1 MEELNLTDIQSELEE
16 AREQQRLNIP
26 AKRLLEKLV
35 PIPSNVQD
43 LQRRWFWELLQN
55 ASDYNDT
62 VDVIL
67 ELYTDKVIF
76 KHNGNPFRPIDTE
89 NLIAPDSGKDTEEL
103 KDKDMIGQFGTGFI
117 STHVLSG
124 KIKVEGVIKSARQ
137 ENSYSKFTF
146 YLDRINYNDKEEL
159 KKSIQISS
167 RQLSQDIQ
175 SIEYNANGFNTIF
188 TYDLA
193 TPLPNINT
201 KEVVRRGLEYVADV
215 LPFTL
220 AFMPKVKSVKIVNN
234 STEYFSSKS
243 KTFSVTKRN
252 TDEISVSISTEN
264 ESDTK
269 DSEEYFKLFN
279 EEGTELIIP
288 IQNKAIAPYPKYI
301 TKLFCSL
308 PMIGTEDFCF
318 PVIINAKTFLPKNER
333 DGINLSG
340 NDTQNRKLLSNA
352 VVAFSKL
359 LTFLETENIND
370 CYHLFGW
377 SPIHLK
383 NEIDKKWYKDDIVDK
398 IRDTLLNSKIVLS
411 DVDRIFLKET
421 LLPFIPLDETT
432 KKDYPKLLQEFYD
445 IVARF
450 KYNQTPESNSF
461 IEWYN
466 HIDFSI
472 FPKNKFT
479 VEMLLDEVS
488 KLGNLEALSKV
499 VKDHT
504 KWLNDLIRFVLSYD
518 DSLLDKYKIIPN
530 QLDIFLHRK
539 DEVYWDDNIDDSL
552 FEIYQLITG
561 KDFKNILLH
570 KSYEENISILPKEK
584 TKSNRSIAKEIDD
597 SFSEYS
603 DSRESKNYLSAL
615 RSTFKWFNDS
625 GLAFEELKDM
635 FKWFASH
642 RPQLF
647 LETFDD
653 EKRDQAF
660 VIVQSGKLQSL
671 ARLAESSLT
680 ENEINAIT
688 NNVKSMKELVDIVS
702 QIGTM
707 EDILDHARE
716 LLEDKLHFDYL
727 RSIGENV
734 ELVFKEALLQ
744 EGINAQIIH
753 QGWGSHDFE
762 IKNAANNKSMFVE
775 LKSYAN
781 GSIAP
786 FKFAISQAQKAVN
799 APQKFAVCVLERPAS
814 DSPVTPN
821 FIIEQLKYRQNITP
835 HFINGLNDNNT
846 LEKIRYKTDA
856 VKLYLNLREEVR
868 ISISKNI
875 VLENADSFKDLIG
888 NIKKEIA

>member
-89 NLIAPDSGKDTEEL
+89 NLIAPDSGKVTEEL

-188 TYDLA
+188 TYDLT
-193 TPLPNINT
+193 TPLTNINT
-201 KEVVRRGLEYVADV
+201 KEVVLRGLEYVADV

-234 STEYFSSKS
+234 STEYFSSKC

-252 TDEISVSISTEN
+252 TDEISVSTSTEN
-264 ESDTK
+264 ESGTK

-279 EEGTELIIP
+279 QEGTELIIP
-288 IQNKAIAPYPKYI
+288 IKNKAIAPYPKYI

-340 NDTQNRKLLSNA
+340 NDTQNRKLLNNA
-352 VVAFSKL
+352 VVALSKL

-383 NEIDKKWYKDDIVDK
+383 NEIDKKWYKDNIVDK

-411 DVDRIFLKET
+411 DVDRILLKE
-421 LLPFIPLDETT
+421 
-432 KKDYPKLLQEFYD
+432 
-445 IVARF
+445 
-450 KYNQTPESNSF
+450 
-461 IEWYN
+461 
-466 HIDFSI
+466 
-472 FPKNKFT
+472 
-479 VEMLLDEVS
+479 
-488 KLGNLEALSKV
+488 
-499 VKDHT
+499 
-504 KWLNDLIRFVLSYD
+504 
-518 DSLLDKYKIIPN
+518 
-530 QLDIFLHRK
+530 
-539 DEVYWDDNIDDSL
+539 
-552 FEIYQLITG
+552 
-561 KDFKNILLH
+561 
-570 KSYEENISILPKEK
+570 
-584 TKSNRSIAKEIDD
+584 
-597 SFSEYS
+597 
-603 DSRESKNYLSAL
+603 
-615 RSTFKWFNDS
+615 
-625 GLAFEELKDM
+625 
-635 FKWFASH
+635 
-642 RPQLF
+642 
-647 LETFDD
+647 
-653 EKRDQAF
+653 
-660 VIVQSGKLQSL
+660 
-671 ARLAESSLT
+671 
-680 ENEINAIT
+680 
-688 NNVKSMKELVDIVS
+688 
-702 QIGTM
+702 
-707 EDILDHARE
+707 
-716 LLEDKLHFDYL
+716 
-727 RSIGENV
+727 
-734 ELVFKEALLQ
+734 
-744 EGINAQIIH
+744 
-753 QGWGSHDFE
+753 
-762 IKNAANNKSMFVE
+762 
-775 LKSYAN
+775 
-781 GSIAP
+781 
-786 FKFAISQAQKAVN
+786 
-799 APQKFAVCVLERPAS
+799 
-814 DSPVTPN
+814 
-821 FIIEQLKYRQNITP
+821 
-835 HFINGLNDNNT
+835 
-846 LEKIRYKTDA
+846 
-856 VKLYLNLREEVR
+856 
-868 ISISKNI
+868 
-875 VLENADSFKDLIG
+875 
-888 NIKKEIA
+888 